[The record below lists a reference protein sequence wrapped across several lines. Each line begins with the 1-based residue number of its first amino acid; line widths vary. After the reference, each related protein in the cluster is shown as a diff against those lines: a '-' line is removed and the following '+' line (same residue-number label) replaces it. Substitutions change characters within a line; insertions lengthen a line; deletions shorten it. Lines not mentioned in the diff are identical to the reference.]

1 MRSELK
7 MLHLQL
13 SRKCNLHCR
22 FCGQH
27 HSDPEGAMSL
37 SDWINVLKQLR
48 DYAPG
53 STVVLWGGEPL
64 LYPHFREVAQFAAQ
78 QDFPLAIITNGTMID
93 RHADLLRS
101 LFKTIYISVDGPEKI
116 HDAIRGTGVFAKVK
130 AGLERLK
137 DGNAELVMMS
147 VLAPENMASF
157 ETLPFGLPVDR
168 VILHEMI
175 YLTDAE
181 CRGLS
186 PEATEKWH
194 GNADPDYPERLRKT
208 IEILKQHEYPVPVE
222 FQPHFEGGNCREPYR
237 HLHIGS
243 DGEAS
248 FCTDFTHYTL
258 GNVKEQTLKSIFKG
272 EKAELFRRNGNNPF
286 CSHCSWKN
294 TEESIIEFKKSTQIK
309 QMERRGATGNLSSR
323 EAQIDVSGI

>member
-1 MRSELK
+1 
-7 MLHLQL
+7 
-13 SRKCNLHCR
+13 
-22 FCGQH
+22 
-27 HSDPEGAMSL
+27 MSL
-37 SDWINVLKQLR
+37 PDWINVLKQLR
-48 DYAPG
+48 EYALG
-53 STVVLWGGEPL
+53 ATVVLWGGEPL

-78 QDFPLAIITNGTMID
+78 SGFPLEIITNGTMID
-93 RHADLLRS
+93 RHADLLRNH
-101 LFKTIYISVDGPEKI
+101 FKTVYISVDGPEKI

-137 DGNAELVMMS
+137 SGNAELVMMS

-181 CRGLS
+181 CGQLPPS
-186 PEATEKWH
+186 AVEKWH
-194 GNADPDYPERLRKT
+194 GNDCPDYPLRLRTT
-208 IEILKQHEYPVPVE
+208 IEKLRQRKYPVPVE
-222 FQPHFEGGNCREPYR
+222 FQPHFEGGICREPYR

-243 DGEAS
+243 DGETS

-258 GNVKEQTLKSIFKG
+258 GNVKKQTLKSIFEG
-272 EKAELFRRNGNNPF
+272 EKAEQFRRNGNNPF

-309 QMERRGATGNLSSR
+309 HMERRGATGNLSCG
-323 EAQIDVSGI
+323 ETQIGVSGI

>member
-1 MRSELK
+1 MHPELK

-27 HSDPEGAMSL
+27 HADPDCAMSL
-37 SDWINVLKQLR
+37 PDWIDVLKQLR

-53 STVVLWGGEPL
+53 AAVVLWGGEPL
-64 LYPHFREVAQFAAQ
+64 AYPHFREVAQFAAQ
-78 QDFPLAIITNGTMID
+78 QGFPLEIITNGTMIS
-93 RHADLLRS
+93 RYADLLRT
-101 LFKTIYISVDGPEKI
+101 LFKTVYISVDGPEKV

-130 AGLERLK
+130 AGLEQLK
-137 DGNAELVMMS
+137 DGRAELVMMS
-147 VLAPENMASF
+147 VMAPENMESF

-181 CRGLS
+181 CKGLS
-186 PEATEKWH
+186 PQAAEKWH

-208 IEILKQHEYPVPVE
+208 IGILKQHEYPVPVE
-222 FQPHFEGGNCREPYR
+222 FQPHFAGGYCREPYR

-243 DGEAS
+243 DGETS
-248 FCTDFTHYTL
+248 FCTDFTENSL
-258 GNVKEQTLKSIFKG
+258 GNVRSHNLREIFEG
-272 EKAELFRRNGNNPF
+272 DKAEQFRRNGNSPF

-294 TEESIIEFKKSTQIK
+294 TGESIIRFKVSAKIRT
-309 QMERRGATGNLSSR
+309 MER
-323 EAQIDVSGI
+323 